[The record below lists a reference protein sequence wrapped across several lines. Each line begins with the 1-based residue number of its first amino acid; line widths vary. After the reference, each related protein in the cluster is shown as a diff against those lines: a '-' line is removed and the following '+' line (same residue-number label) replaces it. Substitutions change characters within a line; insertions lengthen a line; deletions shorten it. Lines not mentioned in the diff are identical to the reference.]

1 MTIQI
6 VIYIIIDEMS
16 MINYL
21 LPIMLQ
27 AILPLFLLATVP
39 VRVTRNL
46 PPPRVDKLTAIPHSS
61 SSALRVPDGL
71 LPKGDS
77 TRRQLSWIPCDPR
90 RPTLTSNI

>member
-6 VIYIIIDEMS
+6 VIHIIIDEMS

-39 VRVTRNL
+39 VRVTRNF
-46 PPPRVDKLTAIPHSS
+46 P
-61 SSALRVPDGL
+61 
-71 LPKGDS
+71 
-77 TRRQLSWIPCDPR
+77 
-90 RPTLTSNI
+90 